1 MEYEENTIGSVMAKE
16 FITFLPDVTA
26 QKVLEYI
33 KANKPSDDISHFI
46 YLTNTK
52 NKLVGVVSLLS
63 IVAADS
69 DAKLYDLMVSNV
81 KSVND
86 NTKIDKV
93 MELMQKYNLLS
104 IPVVDESNE
113 LLGITSLN
121 DLLNEYIRLRRFVA

>member
-1 MEYEENTIGSVMAKE
+1 
-16 FITFLPDVTA
+16 LPDITA
-26 QKVLEYI
+26 A
-33 KANKPSDDISHFI
+33 KALAYLKENKPSDDVSHYI

-52 NKLVGVVSLLS
+52 NKLIGVVTLLS

-69 DAKLYDLMVSNV
+69 NAKLYDLMVANV

-86 NTKIDKV
+86 ETKIDKV

-104 IPVVDESNE
+104 IPVVDENNE